1 MRWCR
6 NSYLCEKS
14 VAETRIAFTCR
25 ATRTSHSHEWLV
37 RVARLEDVTCIHVHR
52 KDLHRKSR
60 QSNAGRRL
68 ATVALP
74 SRFDSSA
81 VQRTESQ
88 GIATQGMAKK
98 SNAVSPFARVALPGR
113 FTAQFGHRSARQGIA
128 RQGKGQ
134 QSNAAS
140 PSRRVVRVVFGSS
153 ASHRSAPHGKAVKGN
168 TKQRG
173 NPVCKSWIVESFW
186 LKHGA
191 AIVRNILLGS
201 APQRK

>member
-1 MRWCR
+1 MHGSERH
-6 NSYLCEKS
+6 SIE
-14 VAETRIAFTCR
+14 
-25 ATRTSHSHEWLV
+25 TRTSHSHEWLV

-140 PSRRVVRVVFGSS
+140 PSRRVVRVVFGSRKCMACRCNALQGNERRS
-153 ASHRSAPHGKAVKGN
+153 KAS
-168 TKQRG
+168 
-173 NPVCKSWIVESFW
+173 ESN
-186 LKHGA
+186 A
-191 AIVRNILLGS
+191 AIQFARAGLSSRFGS
-201 APQRK
+201 SA